1 VEWGCEKLLA
11 RSPRCTGGWKL
22 EDIGHTLGAAC
33 LGAAAKNA
41 DIDFWPTG
49 GRPVFFGGIMRILGR
64 LVVTDQISKMARTQ
78 SLDGLNPMKLR
89 YVYTRCTQAMLK
101 TI

>member
-1 VEWGCEKLLA
+1 
-11 RSPRCTGGWKL
+11 L
-22 EDIGHTLGAAC
+22 EGIGHTLGAAC

-64 LVVTDQISKMARTQ
+64 FLKVVRR
-78 SLDGLNPMKLR
+78 L
-89 YVYTRCTQAMLK
+89 
-101 TI
+101 